1 MSIELQLT
9 TGDEE
14 WTFKLTEA
22 VVPSPGD
29 ALTIDNPD
37 GDPRDFRVV
46 SRRITLMRA
55 IRWVQSWSASTWS
68 QPRDDPSIK
77 PRGPCLAADP
87 PTVPDIWPAP
97 GVVRGRLSPSASSW
111 AFHTS
116 L

>member
-14 WTFKLTEA
+14 WTFNLTEA

-46 SRRITLMRA
+46 SRRITL
-55 IRWVQSWSASTWS
+55 TEG
-68 QPRDDPSIK
+68 D
-77 PRGPCLAADP
+77 
-87 PTVPDIWPAP
+87 TVGSVMVGIDLEPA
-97 GVVRGRLSPSASSW
+97 
-111 AFHTS
+111 
-116 L
+116 